1 LAVAEVEG
9 ICSAHAMV
17 VRARPDIVLSEF
29 LPFLMMSDRFMNR
42 AVEISVG
49 SLSPTI
55 NWTTLRD
62 EEFDLPPLDQQQRIA
77 RVLCCLEVLTT
88 AKLRLC
94 ELLNELREATVEES
108 LRGTSRSGSSKT
120 DWLLRPVHEICERVT
135 VGIVVTPAKYYE
147 PTGVPCFRSANV
159 RRGRVNDADWVYISE
174 SANRLHSKS
183 ILHVGDVLVVR
194 SGVFAGMSCV
204 VPPEL
209 DGANCIDVVFATPR
223 PELVASDWL
232 CLFINSRMGQS
243 EIKRGE
249 RGLAQK
255 HFGVEAMNNLLVP
268 LPPIAE
274 QKALLAEFCKL
285 AAASAAVGGECS
297 RLRQLSTS
305 LIESLVATQP

>member
-1 LAVAEVEG
+1 
-9 ICSAHAMV
+9 
-17 VRARPDIVLSEF
+17 
-29 LPFLMMSDRFMNR
+29 
-42 AVEISVG
+42 
-49 SLSPTI
+49 
-55 NWTTLRD
+55 
-62 EEFDLPPLDQQQRIA
+62 
-77 RVLCCLEVLTT
+77 
-88 AKLRLC
+88 
-94 ELLNELREATVEES
+94 
-108 LRGTSRSGSSKT
+108 
-120 DWLLRPVHEICERVT
+120 
-135 VGIVVTPAKYYE
+135 
-147 PTGVPCFRSANV
+147 
-159 RRGRVNDADWVYISE
+159 
-174 SANRLHSKS
+174 
-183 ILHVGDVLVVR
+183 
-194 SGVFAGMSCV
+194 MSCV

-232 CLFINSRMGQS
+232 CLFINSRMVQS